1 MSIYTPSHWSVFSFC
16 GLLGF
21 DSDLYLGGGD
31 GWARRSSNGVD
42 ASNPKAATGSFS
54 GSAAGAKCVCCV
66 ENMGD
71 VDADD
76 RGLRPHWLR
85 ERSARRSSREV
96 DYRGGVLW
104 LPRVKRAR
112 GVRSGAPPGACR

>member
-1 MSIYTPSHWSVFSFC
+1 MGNILGMSIYTPSHWSVFSFC

-31 GWARRSSNGVD
+31 GWARRSNNGVD

-66 ENMGD
+66 ANMGE
-71 VDADD
+71 VEADD
-76 RGLRPHWLR
+76 RGLRPHWL
-85 ERSARRSSREV
+85 SAA
-96 DYRGGVLW
+96 
-104 LPRVKRAR
+104 K
-112 GVRSGAPPGACR
+112 

>member
-1 MSIYTPSHWSVFSFC
+1 MC
-16 GLLGF
+16 GATGCSALVDFQAARRRARAAGRDAF
-21 DSDLYLGGGD
+21 ATGD
-31 GWARRSSNGVD
+31 GCAARRSNNGVD
-42 ASNPKAATGSFS
+42 ASNPSAATGSFS

-85 ERSARRSSREV
+85 GE
-96 DYRGGVLW
+96 G
-104 LPRVKRAR
+104 
-112 GVRSGAPPGACR
+112 SGAK

>member
-31 GWARRSSNGVD
+31 GWARRSNNGVD

-54 GSAAGAKCVCCV
+54 GSAAGARNHWDKFCL
-66 ENMGD
+66 
-71 VDADD
+71 
-76 RGLRPHWLR
+76 LRIAL
-85 ERSARRSSREV
+85 
-96 DYRGGVLW
+96 
-104 LPRVKRAR
+104 
-112 GVRSGAPPGACR
+112 SGAPTREGRRGGFSEVFAGRPRGLIRDTSAFKKKSEKNNC

>member
-21 DSDLYLGGGD
+21 DTDLYLGGGD
-31 GWARRSSNGVD
+31 GCARRSNNGVD
-42 ASNPKAATGSFS
+42 ASNPSAATGSFS

-76 RGLRPHWLR
+76 RGLRPHWADR
-85 ERSARRSSREV
+85 NHWSNFFCYRKAER
-96 DYRGGVLW
+96 
-104 LPRVKRAR
+104 
-112 GVRSGAPPGACR
+112 

>member
-21 DSDLYLGGGD
+21 ESDRYRGGGD
-31 GWARRSSNGVD
+31 GCAARRSNNGVD
-42 ASNPKAATGSFS
+42 ASNPNAATGSFS

-76 RGLRPHWLR
+76 RGLRPHGVTFFATGNL
-85 ERSARRSSREV
+85 SAE
-96 DYRGGVLW
+96 
-104 LPRVKRAR
+104 
-112 GVRSGAPPGACR
+112 